1 MDKYLKYQEEQINE
15 FLNNSLAIKLFDL
28 VRQNEYFKIDI
39 KSGPIHEKKNIIY
52 CFGVS
57 LKDIEGN
64 DVYVFD
70 DGYLTAYAE
79 LIRRKKIRPIIVHGM
94 TLIL

>member
-39 KSGPIHEKKNIIY
+39 KSGPIHEKK
-52 CFGVS
+52 
-57 LKDIEGN
+57 
-64 DVYVFD
+64 
-70 DGYLTAYAE
+70 
-79 LIRRKKIRPIIVHGM
+79 
-94 TLIL
+94 ILYTVLGFP